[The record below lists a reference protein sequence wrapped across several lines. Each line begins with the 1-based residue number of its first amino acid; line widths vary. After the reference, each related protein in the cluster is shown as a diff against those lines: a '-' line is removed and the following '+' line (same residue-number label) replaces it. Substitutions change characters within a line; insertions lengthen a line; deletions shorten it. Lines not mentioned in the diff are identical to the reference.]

1 MTLKHALPV
10 VRIFALI
17 CVAVTSAYVMWQGW
31 RLVDLL
37 AAPTWCS
44 RAINASNKGDQPEFA
59 VSGCFSLLKDQ
70 VAALAIG
77 MHIYAGVIAFCLAA
91 LMVIV
96 VANGRASGKGPGG
109 FELDIGGNREP
120 ETPAEGAAA
129 AAGAAQDVAAGL
141 AEGEAK

>member
-10 VRIFALI
+10 VRIFALT
-17 CVAVTSAYVMWQGW
+17 CVAATSAYVMWQGW
-31 RLVDLL
+31 RLVDIL

-44 RAINASNKGDQPEFA
+44 RAINASNEGDQPEFA

-70 VAALAIG
+70 VAALAVTT
-77 MHIYAGVIAFCLAA
+77 HIYAGVIAFCLAA

-120 ETPAEGAAA
+120 TAPEAAQIV
-129 AAGAAQDVAAGL
+129 AGAAVDAADTIS
-141 AEGEAK
+141 ETKE

>member
-1 MTLKHALPV
+1 MNKLHAFALPV
-10 VRIFALI
+10 VRIFALV

-31 RLVDLL
+31 RLVDIL

-44 RAINASNKGDQPEFA
+44 RAINASNQGDQPEFA

-70 VAALAIG
+70 VAALAVTT
-77 MHIYAGVIAFCLAA
+77 HIYAGVIAFCLAA

-109 FELDIGGNREP
+109 FELDIGGNREEP
-120 ETPAEGAAA
+120 EQAAQFVADQAQGAADTVKDA
-129 AAGAAQDVAAGL
+129 AV
-141 AEGEAK
+141 

>member
-31 RLVDLL
+31 RLVDIL

-44 RAINASNKGDQPEFA
+44 RAINASNEGDQPEFA

-70 VAALAIG
+70 VAALAVTT
-77 MHIYAGVIAFCLAA
+77 HIYAGVIAFCLAA

-109 FELDIGGNREP
+109 FELDIGGERPTAP
-120 ETPAEGAAA
+120 EAAQIV
-129 AAGAAQDVAAGL
+129 AGAAVDAADTIT
-141 AEGEAK
+141 ETKP